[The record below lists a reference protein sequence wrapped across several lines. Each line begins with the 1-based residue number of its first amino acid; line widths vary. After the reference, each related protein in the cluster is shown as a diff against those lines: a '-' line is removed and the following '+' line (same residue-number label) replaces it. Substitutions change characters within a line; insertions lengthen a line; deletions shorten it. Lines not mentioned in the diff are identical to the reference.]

1 VKIANP
7 IETSGQKAYSSHL
20 RRGLEGRVERLG
32 QADLQAT
39 LDFLAVVGT
48 ARHLEEFVDLLV
60 GELPRLIPSDIVSY
74 NEVDPE
80 HRRAYFRSN
89 PADTMFAGSE
99 QILERYMDQ
108 NPLVVHHARTG
119 DGAARTWSDFITQR
133 QLHSTDLY
141 NELFRRLEVE
151 REMVATLPAERPLL
165 IGIVVM
171 RGGRDFSDRDRAMLD
186 LLRPHLANAYTN
198 ALARAAVQG
207 IEPALPGE
215 TVVVLGPRRRIA
227 YATQRALELLRFF
240 GPAPAGLLPERL
252 EGLTATSAPI
262 PSPQVRV
269 EGDEVCVTA
278 RMISSSALLLR
289 EKPIRVAATRLRSLG
304 LSRREGEVLT
314 LVAQGDPNAGVAS
327 RLVISERTV
336 KKHLETIYQKLGVRS
351 RTQAVAV
358 ALDAADGSV

>member
-1 VKIANP
+1 M
-7 IETSGQKAYSSHL
+7 
-20 RRGLEGRVERLG
+20 ERL
-32 QADLQAT
+32 QRADLQAA

-48 ARHLEEFVDLLV
+48 SRHLEEFVDLLV
-60 GELPRLIPSDIVSY
+60 TGLPRLIPSDIVSY

-89 PADTMFAGSE
+89 PAETMFAGSE

-108 NPLVVHHARTG
+108 NPLVVHHTRTG

-151 REMVATLPAERPLL
+151 REMVATLPADRPLL

-186 LLRPHLANAYTN
+186 LLRPHLANAYSN
-198 ALARAAVQG
+198 AVAQAAVQG

-215 TVVVLGPRRRIA
+215 TVVVLGPSRRIA
-227 YATQRALELLRFF
+227 YATPRAMKLLGFF
-240 GPAPAGLLPERL
+240 GAAPTGALPEPLESLAATPAP
-252 EGLTATSAPI
+252 T
-262 PSPQVRV
+262 PSHEVRV
-269 EGDEVCVTA
+269 KGDGVSVTA
-278 RMISSSALLLR
+278 RMISPSALLLR
-289 EKPIRVAATRLRSLG
+289 EKPIRVTPTRLRSLG
-304 LSRREGEVLT
+304 LSPREGQVLT
-314 LVAQGDPNAGVAS
+314 LVAQGDPNAWVAS

-336 KKHLETIYQKLGVRS
+336 KKHLESIYEKLGVRS

-358 ALDAADGSV
+358 ALDADGSV